1 MLTQDTTTQGASSAP
16 EPQAPPVS
24 DRPAAPAR
32 SKSAAILGWIVT
44 LTLNVAA
51 PILTYNVLR
60 DHGWSEFAALLLSSA
75 WPVVDGAVHIVWRR
89 RLDELAIVTLV
100 FIVITAV
107 VSTVGAHS
115 ARALL
120 IKDSA
125 ITGLFGLLCL
135 ATLLTPR
142 PLMFYLGRKFATD
155 GTEASTA
162 WWNGLWKVD
171 GFRKAMLTMT
181 TVWGVAYCM
190 ESAVRIVLSYSLRTD
205 TMVVLSPVLIYAVL
219 ASLGVWTGV
228 YGKRSRRKGQARAAA
243 AAAAAAEAEAVAKA
257 EAPSETE
264 AETVA
269 ETEAMTEAEA
279 ETVAETV
286 AEAETETEAAADEA
300 TPAEA
305 KAAEATPAEATP
317 AGAKAPEP
325 A

>member
-16 EPQAPPVS
+16 DPQAPPIS

-32 SKSAAILGWIVT
+32 SKGAAILGWVVT

-51 PILTYNVLR
+51 PILTYNALR

-75 WPVVDGAVHIVWRR
+75 WPVVDGAVHIAWRR

-125 ITGLFGLLCL
+125 VTGLFGLLCL

-162 WWNGLWKVD
+162 WWNGLWNVD

-190 ESAVRIVLSYSLRTD
+190 ESAVRIVLSYTLRTD

-228 YGKRSRRKGQARAAA
+228 YGKRSRRKGEARAAA
-243 AAAAAAEAEAVAKA
+243 AAAAAADAEAEVEA
-257 EAPSETE
+257 EVE

-269 ETEAMTEAEA
+269 K
-279 ETVAETV
+279 
-286 AEAETETEAAADEA
+286 AETEVGAAAAEA
-300 TPAEA
+300 TPSEAAPAEA
-305 KAAEATPAEATP
+305 GATDATPAEATP
-317 AGAKAPEP
+317 AEAKPAEAKAAGP

>member
-16 EPQAPPVS
+16 EPQAPPIS

-32 SKSAAILGWIVT
+32 SRGAAILGWVVT

-51 PILTYNVLR
+51 PILTYNALR

-100 FIVITAV
+100 FIAITAV
-107 VSTVGAHS
+107 VSTLGAHS

-125 ITGLFGLLCL
+125 VTGLFGLLCL

-162 WWNGLWKVD
+162 WWNGLWNVD

-190 ESAVRIVLSYSLRTD
+190 ESAVRIVLSYTLRTD
-205 TMVVLSPVLIYAVL
+205 TMVILSPVLIYAVL
-219 ASLGVWTGV
+219 ASLGVWTSV
-228 YGKRSRRKGQARAAA
+228 YGKRSRRKGQAHA
-243 AAAAAAEAEAVAKA
+243 AAAAAAEAEAEAATVAGA
-257 EAPSETE
+257 EAE
-264 AETVA
+264 A
-269 ETEAMTEAEA
+269 EAEA
-279 ETVAETV
+279 ETVAKTGAETEAEAAV
-286 AEAETETEAAADEA
+286 VAEAEAEAETAAVAEAEAETEAA
-300 TPAEA
+300 
-305 KAAEATPAEATP
+305 AAEATPAEATP
-317 AGAKAPEP
+317 AEAKAAEP

>member
-16 EPQAPPVS
+16 DPQAPPIS

-32 SKSAAILGWIVT
+32 SKGAAILGWVVT

-51 PILTYNVLR
+51 PILTYNALR

-75 WPVVDGAVHIVWRR
+75 WPVVDGAVHIAWRR

-125 ITGLFGLLCL
+125 VTGLFGLLCL

-162 WWNGLWKVD
+162 WWNGLWNVD

-190 ESAVRIVLSYSLRTD
+190 ESAVRIVLSYTLRTD

-228 YGKRSRRKGQARAAA
+228 YGKRSRRKGEARAAA
-243 AAAAAAEAEAVAKA
+243 AAAAAAEAEAEAETVAKA
-257 EAPSETE
+257 ETE
-264 AETVA
+264 AETAAA
-269 ETEAMTEAEA
+269 EATPSEAAPAEAEA
-279 ETVAETV
+279 T
-286 AEAETETEAAADEA
+286 DA

-305 KAAEATPAEATP
+305 KPAEAKAAGP
-317 AGAKAPEP
+317 A
-325 A
+325 